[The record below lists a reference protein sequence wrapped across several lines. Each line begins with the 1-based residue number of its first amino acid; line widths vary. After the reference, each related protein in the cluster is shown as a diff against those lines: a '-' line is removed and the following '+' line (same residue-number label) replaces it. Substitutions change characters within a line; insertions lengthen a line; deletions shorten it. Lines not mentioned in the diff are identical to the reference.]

1 MRWIKFTVLV
11 FLAVSV
17 LVWPV
22 LAEKVVLNY
31 NLSTEPPTA
40 DPALATDT
48 TSVDIDEAMFL
59 GLTDLGE
66 KDMAPVPELATSWDV
81 SADGLEWTF
90 YMRNDVP
97 WVHCDPD
104 TGEITKVL
112 DADGNPRIV
121 NANEVVYGV
130 KRTLN
135 PITGSDYAYV
145 LYIIKGGRDLNTVDP
160 AAENF
165 QELFD
170 GVGVEALDD
179 FTVKF
184 TLRAPGGYFPQIASM
199 WIARPVPEWVID
211 EYGDAWAEP
220 GNIVTNG
227 AFCMKEW
234 VHEDHMVFVKN
245 PFWFG
250 WDLPDAGNID
260 EIRAVMV
267 VEDSTAYAMY
277 LNDELDN
284 QAAPQPEMDA
294 IRADPTLSQ
303 ELLIMPRG
311 CTYYYGF
318 VTNKPPV
325 DDPNVRRAL
334 SMTIDRVTL
343 IDEITKGN
351 QLPANTFAP
360 GMIFGN
366 AAHDTDIAPWALPDS
381 LGGWGYEDA
390 LAEAQRLMADAGYP
404 EGEGFEI
411 VLMHNVS
418 EGHARIAQA
427 IQAMWSEAFPKAKF
441 IVETME
447 WKVYLTALQKE
458 SPLADMPHVYRL
470 GWCLDY
476 PDENNWIHEVMNPEE
491 GANRFRLSYD
501 DPYVGDLI
509 KEFSA
514 LTMQAGAEGD
524 PDIRKALYKRAE
536 KLASDEIALYA
547 PIYYYTRV
555 VMIKPWLN
563 RTFDDTNH
571 WAKWSIDVTAR
582 GS

>member
-1 MRWIKFTVLV
+1 MRWTKFTVLMI
-11 FLAVSV
+11 LAVSV
-17 LVWPV
+17 LMWPV
-22 LAEKVVLNY
+22 LAQKVVLNY
-31 NLSTEPPTA
+31 NLGTEPPTA

-59 GLTDLGE
+59 GLTDLAE
-66 KDMAPVPELATSWDV
+66 VDLAPVPELATRWENSQ
-81 SADGLEWTF
+81 DGLIWTF
-90 YMRNDVP
+90 HMRNDVP

-104 TGEITKVL
+104 TGEVTKVL

-130 KRTLN
+130 KRTLDPN
-135 PITGSDYAYV
+135 TGSDYSYV
-145 LYIIKGGRDLNTVDP
+145 LYIIKGGKDLNTADP

-165 QELFD
+165 QELLD

-199 WIARPVPEWVID
+199 WIARPMPEWVID
-211 EYGDAWAEP
+211 EYGDDWAEP

-227 AFCMKEW
+227 AYCMKEW
-234 VHEDHMVFVKN
+234 VHEDHMVLVKN
-245 PFWFG
+245 PFWYG

-260 EIRAVMV
+260 EIYAVMV
-267 VEDSTAYAMY
+267 VEASTAYAMY

-284 QAAPQPEMDA
+284 VGAPLPEMDA
-294 IRADPTLSQ
+294 IRADPVLSQ

-318 VTNKPPV
+318 TTTKPPV
-325 DDPNVRRAL
+325 DDPNVRKAL
-334 SMTIDRVTL
+334 SMAIDRVTL
-343 IDEITKGN
+343 INEVTKGE

-360 GMIFGN
+360 SMIFGN
-366 AAHDTDIAPWALPDS
+366 AAHDTDIAPWALPED
-381 LGGWGYEDA
+381 LGGTGYGQALEDA
-390 LAEAQRLMADAGYP
+390 QDLMTNAGYP

-427 IQAMWSEAFPKAKF
+427 IQAMWLEAFPKAKF

-447 WKVYLTALQKE
+447 WKVYLKAIQKE
-458 SPLADMPHVYRL
+458 SPLADMPHVWRL

-476 PDENNWIHEVMNPEE
+476 PDENNWIHEVVNPEE
-491 GANRFRLSYD
+491 GANRYRLSYD

-524 PDIRKALYKRAE
+524 PDVRKALYKRAE
-536 KLASDEIALYA
+536 KLAIDEIVAMA

-555 VMIKPWLN
+555 VMIKPWLD

-571 WAKWSIDVTAR
+571 WAKWSVDVAVR
-582 GS
+582 GE